1 MDFIYSSLGVLFPDR
16 PITDNGPPFAQSDF
30 LTLLKNLVLKMN
42 YVRNSDCNN
51 NVELWEN
58 FTGWHRRIAGACTFG
73 KSIVSS
79 SHTVVVSYC
88 TLLQT
93 VAVVLAFG

>member
-1 MDFIYSSLGVLFPDR
+1 
-16 PITDNGPPFAQSDF
+16 
-30 LTLLKNLVLKMN
+30 MN
-42 YVRNSDCNN
+42 YVRNSDGNN

-79 SHTVVVSYC
+79 SHVRSTVGFSYC
-88 TLLQT
+88 TLLQP